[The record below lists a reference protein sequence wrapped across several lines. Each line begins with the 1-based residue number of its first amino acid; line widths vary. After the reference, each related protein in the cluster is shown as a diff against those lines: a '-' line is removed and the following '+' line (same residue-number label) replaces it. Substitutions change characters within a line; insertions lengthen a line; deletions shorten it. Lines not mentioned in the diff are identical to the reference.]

1 MFKITKQLVADGKV
15 LERIY
20 VSKDYTF
27 EGVES
32 FETEVEATE
41 KKEEL
46 ESLDNF
52 GAKYKVTKIS

>member
-1 MFKITKQLVADGKV
+1 MFKITKQLVIDGKV

-32 FETEVEATE
+32 FETEGEATE

>member
-1 MFKITKQLVADGKV
+1 MFKITKQLVVDGKV

-27 EGVES
+27 EGIEI
-32 FETEVEATE
+32 FETEEEAIE
-41 KKEEL
+41 KAAEL

-52 GAKYKVTKIS
+52 GAKYKVTEIS

>member
-1 MFKITKQLVADGKV
+1 MFKITKQLVSEGKV
-15 LERIY
+15 IERIY

-27 EGVES
+27 DGVEL